1 MTLSITT
8 LGMKLSA
15 AECRGALV
23 SLTTFTILKDAVK
36 MQNAEIICFSNCAAA
51 EINKIL

>member
-1 MTLSITT
+1 V
-8 LGMKLSA
+8 A
-15 AECRGALV
+15 PAFV